1 MNLQKDI
8 DELLKAQVISP
19 EIAERIQV
27 YYKQKGSSSINKL
40 FVVFGIL
47 GAILVGLGIILI
59 IAHNWDNLS
68 KQFKTAFAFL
78 PLLIGQALCLFVLYK
93 KSESMAWRESVTSFL
108 FFAVGASISLI
119 SQIYHIPGDLGSY
132 FLSWSLL
139 CLPLVYIMRSSMA
152 SLLYLI
158 TISYYACY
166 VGYWSYPL
174 TQPFWYWLLLMA
186 LLPHYYHLYKKKGN
200 SNFMIFHNWL
210 LPLSLILVLGAMA
223 QSYGELM
230 FIAYVSLFGLFYQI
244 GSWRFFEAQK
254 IRNNGF
260 ELIGNLGTI
269 IILLILSFDW
279 FWKELRDETFV
290 MTELLSAP
298 ELYISVCISLLA
310 LIVFYLNL
318 RRTTLRNM
326 KPIAPVFILFIVIY
340 LLGMLTP
347 FAVVFINICVFIIGL
362 LTIQR
367 GVKKNH
373 LGILNYGLIVI
384 TALIACRFFDT
395 DLSFVLRGVL
405 FISVGTGFFVAN
417 YWMLKKRNAHE

>member
-1 MNLQKDI
+1 
-8 DELLKAQVISP
+8 
-19 EIAERIQV
+19 
-27 YYKQKGSSSINKL
+27 
-40 FVVFGIL
+40 
-47 GAILVGLGIILI
+47 
-59 IAHNWDNLS
+59 
-68 KQFKTAFAFL
+68 
-78 PLLIGQALCLFVLYK
+78 
-93 KSESMAWRESVTSFL
+93 
-108 FFAVGASISLI
+108 
-119 SQIYHIPGDLGSY
+119 
-132 FLSWSLL
+132 
-139 CLPLVYIMRSSMA
+139 MA

-174 TQPFWYWLLLMA
+174 TQPYWYWLLLLA

-210 LPLSLILVLGAMA
+210 LPLSLIVVLGAMA
-223 QSYGELM
+223 QSNGELM

-290 MTELLSAP
+290 MAKLLSAP
-298 ELYISVCISLLA
+298 ELYISVGISLLA
-310 LIVFYLNL
+310 LVVFYLNL
-318 RRTTLRNM
+318 RRTTLRDM

-347 FAVVFINICVFIIGL
+347 FAVVLINICVFIIGL